1 VVKIFYKDSK
11 MAKHET
17 PITKDPAK
25 RGRGRVKGSQNKI
38 TMLLKELATER
49 APAVANVIYDAA
61 ESGDMQACKLVLE
74 RLTPPVRELP
84 VTIDLPDATTVEGLI
99 AANGVIIAAV
109 SKGALTIT
117 EGTGLQTL
125 LNNQYKVLE
134 GGDLEQRI
142 AALEQQNG

>member
-1 VVKIFYKDSK
+1 
-11 MAKHET
+11 MANKTGVT
-17 PITKDPAK
+17 PLTKDPTK
-25 RGRGRVKGSQNKI
+25 RGRGRVKGSQNKL

-49 APAVANVIYDAA
+49 GPAVANVIYDAA
-61 ESGDMQACKLVLE
+61 EKGDMQACKLVLE

-84 VTIDLPDATTVEGLI
+84 VTIDLPDATTVDGLI

-142 AALEQQNG
+142 AALEEQQNG